1 MALFIF
7 IGESLGWQE
16 IILIGTLALIFFGPK
31 RLPELARKVGKTIAD
46 LKKAGQ
52 EFRRAWEQE
61 IELEEREREFFKK
74 AFDENLIIAEEKYAV
89 KFEDKAQ
96 SQGIDK
102 SLAPRSASG
111 PEFTSD
117 KTFNNSAESDMRLE
131 DNSELKSNVQLEN
144 RKQYWL

>member
-74 AFDENLIIAEEKYAV
+74 NFDENLIIAEERYAV
-89 KFEDKAQ
+89 KFEDTAQ
-96 SQGIDK
+96 SQGVDK
-102 SLAPRSASG
+102 SLISRSASDSN
-111 PEFTSD
+111 FISD
-117 KTFNNSAESDMRLE
+117 NTFNSSAESNISLE
-131 DNSELKSNVQLEN
+131 DNNEIEPKVQPEN

>member
-1 MALFIF
+1 MAFFIF

-46 LKKAGQ
+46 LKRSGQ

-74 AFDENLIIAEEKYAV
+74 AFDENLIMAEEKYAV
-89 KFEDKAQ
+89 KLDDTIQSQEVDKKLVSRSVGDSNFISDKAL
-96 SQGIDK
+96 D
-102 SLAPRSASG
+102 
-111 PEFTSD
+111 
-117 KTFNNSAESDMRLE
+117 NSAQSSMSSE
-131 DNSELKSNVQLEN
+131 DNSEIKPDVQPEN

>member
-1 MALFIF
+1 MAFFIF

-46 LKKAGQ
+46 LKRAGQ

-74 AFDENLIIAEEKYAV
+74 AFDENLIMAEEKYAV
-89 KFEDKAQ
+89 KLDDTIQSQEVDKKLVSRSVGDSNFISDKAL
-96 SQGIDK
+96 D
-102 SLAPRSASG
+102 
-111 PEFTSD
+111 
-117 KTFNNSAESDMRLE
+117 NSAQSSMSSE
-131 DNSELKSNVQLEN
+131 DNSEIKPDVQPEN